1 MTWRLVT
8 EFFASLGYGFLGSFV
23 PVFNAAAYLVATQAL
38 GITAE
43 VTAAFGIAAGEAAG
57 KVTVFVAV
65 RQGTKL
71 PFLQRQ
77 LDRDRAR
84 MAARKSRATH
94 PGRFRSTYQ
103 KWSARLLDLIGHSRW
118 GPVITFM
125 SGLIGVPPLL
135 AVQFIVPATKM
146 PAWVFAVT
154 VFLGRSLLYLA
165 IAFGAGAIFTRLWN

>member
-1 MTWRLVT
+1 MGRLVI
-8 EFFASLGYGFLGSFV
+8 EFFASLGYGLLGSFV

-38 GITAE
+38 GVTAE
-43 VTAAFGIAAGEAAG
+43 VTAAVGIALGETAG
-57 KVTVFVAV
+57 KVMVFLAL
-65 RQGTKL
+65 RHGTKM

-77 LDRDRAR
+77 LDRGRAR
-84 MAARKSRATH
+84 MAARKSRPAQ
-94 PGRFRSTYQ
+94 PGRLRSTFQ
-103 KWSARLLDLIGHSRW
+103 KWSTRLLDLIGHSRW

-125 SGLIGVPPLL
+125 SGAIGVPPLF

-165 IAFGAGAIFTRLWN
+165 IAFGAGAIFARLWH